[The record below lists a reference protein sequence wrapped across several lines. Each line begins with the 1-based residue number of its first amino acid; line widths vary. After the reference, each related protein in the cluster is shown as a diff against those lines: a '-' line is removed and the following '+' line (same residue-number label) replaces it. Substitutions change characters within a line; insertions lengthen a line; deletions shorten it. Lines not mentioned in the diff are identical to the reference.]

1 MFVNV
6 YLQDY
11 LFDQT
16 YRWSWI
22 VGLST
27 ILGTATV
34 EKKEFG
40 STITTITKIIAAVWN
55 ELDLTAFEM
64 VDWKMGIRFV
74 RLLLVDAFK

>member
-1 MFVNV
+1 MHLAANMGMFVNV

-34 EKKEFG
+34 EKKE
-40 STITTITKIIAAVWN
+40 VWEHN
-55 ELDLTAFEM
+55 NHNNQNYCSG
-64 VDWKMGIRFV
+64 VK
-74 RLLLVDAFK
+74 

>member
-27 ILGTATV
+27 ILSTILGTAAV
-34 EKKEFG
+34 GKKRG
-40 STITTITKIIAAVWN
+40 LGAQYNRNYCSGVK
-55 ELDLTAFEM
+55 
-64 VDWKMGIRFV
+64 
-74 RLLLVDAFK
+74 

>member
-27 ILGTATV
+27 LLGTATV
-34 EKKEFG
+34 EKKE
-40 STITTITKIIAAVWN
+40 VWEHN
-55 ELDLTAFEM
+55 NHNNQNYCSG
-64 VDWKMGIRFV
+64 VK
-74 RLLLVDAFK
+74 